1 MRDLVSGAR
10 LRTSSGTW
18 VQATALT
25 ADTRPVN
32 TYNLS
37 VGQTH
42 THYVE
47 TAAADVLVHN
57 CETGTV
63 WDDIKGTQDP
73 IPGTGGIPKSFEL
86 TAGDTRAW
94 VHPNVTK
101 HFVEKLTPLK
111 REGASPEMIG
121 LASQQLLRSLQAVV
135 ADVTRDG
142 VPLAQEMF
150 VSGWELEF
158 RQRPGEELPAL
169 MHGLYTLAI

>member
-18 VQATALT
+18 VQATALA
-25 ADTRPVN
+25 ADTRPTN

-37 VGQTH
+37 VSQTH
-42 THYVE
+42 TYYVE
-47 TAAADVLVHN
+47 AAAADVLVHN

-86 TAGDTRAW
+86 TAGDTRAS

-135 ADVTRDG
+135 TDAIRGG
-142 VPLAQEMF
+142 VPLAQRMF
-150 VSGWELEF
+150 VQGWQLEF
-158 RQRPGEELPAL
+158 NQRPSDELPAL
-169 MHGLYTLAI
+169 MHGKYKLPI